1 MEIDKFLTINYIN
14 YNGTLIMELKINHAI
29 PTQLQ
34 WTFAK
39 EDLKENLD
47 NISKTNNKFGFL
59 FDIIKVGMVSLTY
72 IKEFT
77 QIMID
82 NGDFLEE
89 KLYASAAIADG
100 IIIKNIFDVVNIF
113 YKTKKPLKIVNN
125 KEDALA
131 FIKSHHIN

>member
-1 MEIDKFLTINYIN
+1 MEIDKFLSINYIN
-14 YNGTLIMELKINHAI
+14 YNGMLIMELKVNHAI

-39 EDLKENLD
+39 EELKENLA
-47 NISKTNNKFGFL
+47 NLAKTNNKFGFL
-59 FDIIKVGMVSLTY
+59 FDIINAGLVPLTY

-100 IIIKNIFDVVNIF
+100 IIIKHLFDVVNLF

-125 KEDALA
+125 KEDAFL
-131 FIKSHHIN
+131 FIKSHHI

>member
-1 MEIDKFLTINYIN
+1 MEIDKFITINYIN

-39 EDLKENLD
+39 EDLRENIANLVK
-47 NISKTNNKFGFL
+47 SNNKFGFL
-59 FDIIKVGMVSLTY
+59 FDIINAGLVPLTY

-89 KLYASAAIADG
+89 KLYASSAIADG
-100 IIIKNIFDVVNIF
+100 IIIKHLFDVVNLF

-125 KEDALA
+125 KEDALL
-131 FIKSHHIN
+131 FIKSHHI

>member
-1 MEIDKFLTINYIN
+1 MEIDKFITINYIN
-14 YNGTLIMELKINHAI
+14 YNGTLIMEIKVNHAI

-39 EDLKENLD
+39 EDLKANLA
-47 NISKTNNKFGFL
+47 NLAKTNNKFGFL
-59 FDIIKVGMVSLTY
+59 FDIINAGLVPLTY

-82 NGDFLEE
+82 NADFLEE

-100 IIIKNIFDVVNIF
+100 IIIKHLFDVVNLF

-125 KEDALA
+125 KEDALL
-131 FIKSHHIN
+131 FIKSHHI

>member
-1 MEIDKFLTINYIN
+1 MDIDKFLTISYIN

-39 EDLKENLD
+39 EDLKSNID
-47 NISKTNNKFGFL
+47 QISKTNNKFGFL
-59 FDIIKVGMVSLTY
+59 FDIINVGMVSLTY

-89 KLYASAAIADG
+89 RLYASAAIADG
-100 IIIKNIFDVVNIF
+100 VIIKNVFDVVNLF

-125 KEDALA
+125 KEDALV

>member
-1 MEIDKFLTINYIN
+1 MEIDKFLSINYIN
-14 YNGTLIMELKINHAI
+14 YNGMLIMELKVNHAI

-39 EDLKENLD
+39 EDLKANLA
-47 NISKTNNKFGFL
+47 NLAKTNNKFGFL
-59 FDIIKVGMVSLTY
+59 FDIINAGLVPLTY
-72 IKEFT
+72 INEFT

-89 KLYASAAIADG
+89 KLYASSAIADG
-100 IIIKNIFDVVNIF
+100 IIIKHLFDVVNLF

-125 KEDALA
+125 KEDALL
-131 FIKSHHIN
+131 FIKSHHI

>member
-1 MEIDKFLTINYIN
+1 MEIDKFLSINYIN
-14 YNGTLIMELKINHAI
+14 YNGMLIMELKVNHAI

-39 EDLKENLD
+39 EDLKANLA
-47 NISKTNNKFGFL
+47 NLAKTNNKFGFL
-59 FDIIKVGMVSLTY
+59 FDIINAGLVPLTY

-82 NGDFLEE
+82 NADFLEE

-100 IIIKNIFDVVNIF
+100 IIIKHLFDVVNLF

-125 KEDALA
+125 KEDALL
-131 FIKSHHIN
+131 FIKSHHI

>member
-1 MEIDKFLTINYIN
+1 MEIDKFLSINYIN
-14 YNGTLIMELKINHAI
+14 YNGMLIMELKVNHAI

-39 EDLKENLD
+39 EDLKANLD
-47 NISKTNNKFGFL
+47 NLAKTNNKFAFL
-59 FDIIKVGMVSLTY
+59 FDIFNLGLISLTY

-89 KLYASAAIADG
+89 RLYASSAIADG
-100 IIIKNIFDVVNIF
+100 VIIKSVFDIVNLF
-113 YKTKKPLKIVNN
+113 YKTKKPLKILNN
-125 KEDALA
+125 KEDALL

>member
-1 MEIDKFLTINYIN
+1 MEIDKFITINYIN
-14 YNGTLIMELKINHAI
+14 YNGTLIMEIKVNHAI

-39 EDLKENLD
+39 EDLRENIANLVK
-47 NISKTNNKFGFL
+47 SNNKFGFL
-59 FDIIKVGMVSLTY
+59 FDIINAGLVPLTY

-89 KLYASAAIADG
+89 KLYASSAIADG
-100 IIIKNIFDVVNIF
+100 IIIKHLFDVVNLF

-125 KEDALA
+125 KEDALL
-131 FIKSHHIN
+131 FIKSHHI

>member
-1 MEIDKFLTINYIN
+1 MEIDKFLSINYIN
-14 YNGTLIMELKINHAI
+14 YNGMLIMELKVNHAI

-39 EDLKENLD
+39 EDLRENIANLVK
-47 NISKTNNKFGFL
+47 SNNKFGFL
-59 FDIIKVGMVSLTY
+59 FDIINAGLVPLTY

-89 KLYASAAIADG
+89 KLYASSAIADG
-100 IIIKNIFDVVNIF
+100 IIIKHLFDVVNLF

-125 KEDALA
+125 KEDALL
-131 FIKSHHIN
+131 FIKSHHI

>member
-1 MEIDKFLTINYIN
+1 MDIDKFLTISYIN

-39 EDLKENLD
+39 EDLKANID
-47 NISKTNNKFGFL
+47 HISKTNNKFGFL
-59 FDIIKVGMVSLTY
+59 FDIINVGMVSLTY

-89 KLYASAAIADG
+89 RLYASAAIADG
-100 IIIKNIFDVVNIF
+100 VIIKNVFDVVNLF

-125 KEDALA
+125 KEDALV

>member
-1 MEIDKFLTINYIN
+1 MDIDKFLSINYIN

>member
-1 MEIDKFLTINYIN
+1 MEIDKFLSINYIN
-14 YNGTLIMELKINHAI
+14 YNGMLIMELKVNHAI

-39 EDLKENLD
+39 EDLKANLA
-47 NISKTNNKFGFL
+47 NLAKTNNKFGFL
-59 FDIIKVGMVSLTY
+59 FDIINAGLVPLTY

-89 KLYASAAIADG
+89 KLYASSAIADG
-100 IIIKNIFDVVNIF
+100 IIIKHLFDVVNLF

-125 KEDALA
+125 KEDALL
-131 FIKSHHIN
+131 FIKSHHI